1 MPDNKAITL
10 DPKALIE
17 LAADCRP
24 NPEGILCCLHML
36 AEEAAELNLTQTL
49 NALKR
54 AMGACAVETMAMD
67 EHDAL
72 LMALE
77 RPSDSHL
84 N

>member
-10 DPKALIE
+10 DLMAPIE
-17 LAADCRP
+17 IGDTRP

-49 NALKR
+49 EALKR

-67 EHDAL
+67 DHDVL
-72 LMALE
+72 LMGLE
-77 RPSDSHL
+77 RPSDSQL